1 MDLADSA
8 VGLAAQTDQEDR
20 IGLEVD
26 VESLGLEEGTSPEE
40 VIRMASDTQME
51 GNLEEGGRQSV
62 DSVAE
67 DTGME
72 TRVVDCISQGLV
84 ADFAVKEN
92 AGDSEIDC
100 FVEVVQQGV
109 VAVLAD
115 FALVELLRRVFWRR
129 L

>member
-26 VESLGLEEGTSPEE
+26 VESLGLEEGTSPGE
-40 VIRMASDTQME
+40 VIRMASDTHME
-51 GNLEEGGRQSV
+51 GSLEEGGRQSV

-72 TRVVDCISQGLV
+72 TRVVDYIFQGLV

-109 VAVLAD
+109 VAVLAG